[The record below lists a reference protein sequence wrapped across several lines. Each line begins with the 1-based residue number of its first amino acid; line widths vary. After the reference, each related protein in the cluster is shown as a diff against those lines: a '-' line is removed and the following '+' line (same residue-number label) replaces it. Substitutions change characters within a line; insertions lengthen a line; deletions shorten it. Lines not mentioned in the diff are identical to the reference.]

1 MSTSYTWG
9 VDIHAGGKMGA
20 KVKLVKKISDI
31 PRIEPPIE
39 TDPAKEVEN
48 LRLVEHMLRK
58 GIRNMAPRADRGP
71 LHQSRIQIID
81 RHTGKRGI
89 SRAVSMVHHLIH
101 MASEA
106 NITPEELVRSII
118 ADSPEFRLEMA
129 AFWSREG
136 AGWSREGA
144 GWKTPERGSK

>member
-9 VDIHAGGKMGA
+9 VDIHAGGKMDA

-39 TDPAKEVEN
+39 TDPAKEVED

-89 SRAVSMVHHLIH
+89 SRAVSMVHHLIR
-101 MASEA
+101 MAAEA
-106 NITPEELVRSII
+106 HITPEELVRSII
-118 ADSPEFRLEMA
+118 AESKEFQIEMA
-129 AFWSREG
+129 AF
-136 AGWSREGA
+136 WSREGA